1 MSIVRLPDALINQI
15 AAGEVVARPASVVKE
30 LVENSL
36 DAGAR
41 RIRIEVERG
50 GIGLIRVT
58 DDGAGMAP
66 EELPLALERHAT
78 SKIRHLADLERIA
91 TLGFRGEALPSI
103 AAVSRFSLTS
113 RTAHSP
119 HAWRVECHDGGLSE
133 PIPAPHPPGTRVSVR
148 DLFHNTPARRKF
160 LRSERTEFDHLAR
173 TVLQLALAE
182 PEAGLTLI
190 HNGRTLWQ
198 LPPATEPVSVESRLA
213 ILLGED
219 FLRHALHVRHE
230 RAAIALSGW
239 IAAPAF
245 SRAQGDVQHLFVN
258 GRWIRDKGLAHAVRH
273 AYRDVLHHQRHPAYV
288 LHLTLDPAS
297 VDVNVHPA
305 KHEIRLRDARQTHDF
320 LARSLQDALAAVR
333 PGAEAGHVVTEI
345 PMPTPALAPRQD
357 PLPLKVAESAPRY
370 ASAIPK
376 GGMAAAGWDVAS
388 PLAAAPAAASDG
400 SMADR
405 AARPDEQPLG
415 FALGQLHGIYLLA
428 QNAAGLVVVDI
439 HAAHERILYER
450 LKRAA
455 ADGGP
460 ASQSL
465 LVPVEITLNITEA
478 DWVERWAPE
487 WTAFGL
493 LVDRTGPANVTLR
506 ALPAGLPMQDP
517 VGLFRDLL
525 ADLMHQGRTDRV
537 EAQHH
542 ALMAS
547 LACHGAV
554 RAGRALT
561 VPELDALLRDMERTE
576 RSGQCNHGRPTWVQ
590 LDRAALDRLFLRGR

>member
-1 MSIVRLPDALINQI
+1 MSIARLPDALINQI

-41 RIRIEVERG
+41 RIQIEVERG

-58 DDGAGMAP
+58 DDGAGIAP
-66 EELPLALERHAT
+66 QELLLALERHAT
-78 SKIRHLADLERIA
+78 SKIRSLADLERIA

-113 RTAHSP
+113 RTADSP
-119 HAWRVECHDGGLSE
+119 HAWRVEVQDGRLSE
-133 PIPAPHPPGTRVSVR
+133 PLPAPHPFGTQVSVR
-148 DLFHNTPARRKF
+148 ELFHNTPARRKF

-173 TVLQLALAE
+173 VVLQLALAE
-182 PEAGLTLI
+182 PQVGLTLT

-198 LPPATEPVSVESRLA
+198 LPPADELRVVESRLA
-213 ILLGED
+213 ILLGAD
-219 FLRHALHVRHE
+219 FLRHALHLQHAG
-230 RAAIALSGW
+230 AASALAGW
-239 IAAPAF
+239 IAVPAF
-245 SRAQGDVQHLFVN
+245 SRAQPDVQHLYIN
-258 GRWIRDKGLAHAVRH
+258 GRWVRDKGLAHAVRQ

-288 LHLTLDPAS
+288 LRLNLDPES

-305 KHEIRLRDARQTHDF
+305 KHEIRLRDARQVHDF
-320 LARSLQDALAAVR
+320 VARTLEEALAAVR
-333 PGAEAGHVVTEI
+333 PGPDAGHGISRMPGLVPGADPI
-345 PMPTPALAPRQD
+345 PEQDHLALR
-357 PLPLKVAESAPRY
+357 VAEPAPAYAFAGLESSTTAMRNAAFPATSARIAADPV
-370 ASAIPK
+370 ASA
-376 GGMAAAGWDVAS
+376 GVEAQA
-388 PLAAAPAAASDG
+388 
-400 SMADR
+400 
-405 AARPDEQPLG
+405 LG

-450 LKRAA
+450 LKTLSATGSVPCQA
-455 ADGGP
+455 
-460 ASQSL
+460 L
-465 LVPVEITLNITEA
+465 LVPVDIPLSPVQA
-478 DWVERWAPE
+478 DWVERWAPR
-487 WTAFGL
+487 WLDWGL
-493 LVDRTGPANVTLR
+493 EVDRTGPATANLR
-506 ALPAGLPMQDP
+506 ALPADVPARDP

-525 ADLMHQGRTDRV
+525 ADLMAEGASARLEDQHQ
-537 EAQHH
+537 

-561 VPELDALLRDMERTE
+561 LPELNALLRDMERTE

>member
-41 RIRIEVERG
+41 QIRIEVERG

-58 DDGAGMAP
+58 DDGAGMEP

-78 SKIRHLADLERIA
+78 SKIRHLADLERIT

-113 RTAHSP
+113 RTADSA
-119 HAWRVECHDGGLSE
+119 HAWRVECHDGRQSD
-133 PIPAPHPPGTRVSVR
+133 PMPAPHPPGTQVSVR

-160 LRSERTEFDHLAR
+160 LRSERTEFDYLAR

-182 PEAGLTLI
+182 PGAGLTLI

-198 LPPATEPVSVESRLA
+198 LPPAPEPVSMERRLA
-213 ILLGED
+213 TLLGEA

-288 LHLTLDPAS
+288 LHLTLDPES

-320 LARSLQDALAAVR
+320 LAHSLQDALAAVR
-333 PGAEAGHVVTEI
+333 PGAGAGHVVTEI
-345 PMPTPALAPRQD
+345 PAPTQGPAPRQD
-357 PLPLKVAESAPRY
+357 HLPLKVAEPPPRY
-370 ASAIPK
+370 ASAVPE
-376 GGMAAAGWDVAS
+376 GGVPAADRGVAS
-388 PLAAAPAAASDG
+388 SLAAAPAADD

-405 AARPDEQPLG
+405 AAVSDEQPLG

-455 ADGGP
+455 ADGGS

-465 LVPVEITLNITEA
+465 LVPVEITLNFAEA
-478 DWVERWAPE
+478 DWVERWAPQ
-487 WTAFGL
+487 WAACGL
-493 LVDRTGPANVTLR
+493 VVDRTGPANVTLR

-517 VGLFRDLL
+517 AGLFRDLL
-525 ADLMHQGRTDRV
+525 ADLMHQGRTDRL

-576 RSGQCNHGRPTWVQ
+576 RAGQCNHGRPTWVQ

>member
-1 MSIVRLPDALINQI
+1 MSIARLPDALINQI

-41 RIRIEVERG
+41 RIQIEVERG

-58 DDGAGMAP
+58 DDGAGIAP
-66 EELPLALERHAT
+66 QELQLALERHAT
-78 SKIRHLADLERIA
+78 SKIRSLADLERIA

-113 RTAHSP
+113 RTADSP
-119 HAWRVECHDGGLSE
+119 HAWRVEVQDGGLSE
-133 PIPAPHPPGTRVSVR
+133 PLPAPHPPGTQVSVR
-148 DLFHNTPARRKF
+148 ELFHNTPARRKF

-173 TVLQLALAE
+173 VVLQLALAE
-182 PEAGLTLI
+182 PQVGLTLT

-198 LPPATEPVSVESRLA
+198 LPPADELRVVESRLA
-213 ILLGED
+213 ILLGAD
-219 FLRHALHVRHE
+219 FLRHALHLQHAG
-230 RAAIALSGW
+230 AASALAGW
-239 IAAPAF
+239 IAVPAF
-245 SRAQGDVQHLFVN
+245 SRAQPDAQHLYIN
-258 GRWIRDKGLAHAVRH
+258 GRWVRDKGLAHAVRQ

-288 LHLTLDPAS
+288 LHLSLDPES

-305 KHEIRLRDARQTHDF
+305 KHEIRLRDARQVHDF
-320 LARSLQDALAAVR
+320 VARTLEEALAAVR
-333 PGAEAGHVVTEI
+333 PGPDAGHGI
-345 PMPTPALAPRQD
+345 SRMPGSVPGVDPVPEQDHLALRVAEPAPAYAFPGLESSTPAMRNTAFPAALARIAAD
-357 PLPLKVAESAPRY
+357 PV
-370 ASAIPK
+370 ASA
-376 GGMAAAGWDVAS
+376 GVDAQA
-388 PLAAAPAAASDG
+388 
-400 SMADR
+400 
-405 AARPDEQPLG
+405 LG

-450 LKRAA
+450 LKTLSATGSVTCQA
-455 ADGGP
+455 
-460 ASQSL
+460 L
-465 LVPVEITLNITEA
+465 LVPVEISLSPVQA
-478 DWVERWAPE
+478 DWVERWAPR
-487 WTAFGL
+487 WMVWGL
-493 LVDRTGPANVTLR
+493 EVDRTGPTTASLR
-506 ALPAGLPMQDP
+506 ALPADVPARDP

-525 ADLMHQGRTDRV
+525 ADLMADGASARLEDQHQ
-537 EAQHH
+537 

-554 RAGRALT
+554 RAGRAMTL
-561 VPELDALLRDMERTE
+561 PELNALLRDMERTE

>member
-41 RIRIEVERG
+41 QIRIEVERG

-119 HAWRVECHDGGLSE
+119 HAWRVECDDSGLSD

-160 LRSERTEFDHLAR
+160 LRSERTEFDHLVR

-213 ILLGED
+213 TLLGEE
-219 FLRHALHVRHE
+219 FLRHAVHVRHE

-320 LARSLQDALAAVR
+320 LAHSLQDALAAVR
-333 PGAEAGHVVTEI
+333 PGVGAGHVVTEI
-345 PMPTPALAPRQD
+345 PASTQAPMPRQD
-357 PLPLKVAESAPRY
+357 HLALKVAEPTPHY
-370 ASAIPK
+370 ASAVPES
-376 GGMAAAGWDVAS
+376 GMSAAGRG
-388 PLAAAPAAASDG
+388 LAAPALAGDD
-400 SMADR
+400 SMADQ
-405 AARPDEQPLG
+405 AAVRDEQPLG

-465 LVPVEITLNITEA
+465 LVPVEITLNFTEA

-525 ADLMHQGRTDRV
+525 ADLMHQGRTDRL